1 MRLARYSKLERRHF
15 PNIYLFL
22 LPTLILFVMF
32 YLYPIIQV
40 LFTAFTSWDGFNAPK
55 FDIANPFVN
64 FNRLFKMRGFMPSLR
79 NLFWWSLIAMT
90 LHVGIGTLVAF
101 LLGQKLPGWKFVRAV
116 YMVPNVISAAAW
128 AMIYR
133 FIFNNDFGLLNGIIR
148 KFNSTFSVNWFYESP
163 AAFWAITFTWLFYA
177 VIVTLIV
184 LADLMAI
191 PNELH
196 EAAEIDGVTGWQ
208 RTLHIDLPLC
218 RNSIGTGVIL
228 SITSRIAMYENIA
241 LTTRG
246 GPGTDTNSLALL
258 LVKAT
263 TDYNYGLANAVA
275 LIMFFFGIIV
285 MLVVNRIFRMN
296 DPVY

>member
-1 MRLARYSKLERRHF
+1 MSIARYSKLERRHF
-15 PNIYLFL
+15 PMIYLFL

-40 LFTAFTSWDGFNAPK
+40 LFTAFTSWDGFNSPK
-55 FDIANPFVN
+55 FDISNPFVN
-64 FNRLFKMRGFMPSLR
+64 FKRLFKMRGFMPSLR
-79 NLFWWSLIAMT
+79 NLLWWSLIAMT

-101 LLGQKLPGWKFVRAV
+101 LLGEKLPGWKFVRAV

-148 KFNSTFSVNWFYESP
+148 KFNPSFSVNWFYESP

-191 PNELH
+191 PQELH
-196 EAAEIDGVTGWQ
+196 EAAQIDGATGFQ
-208 RTLHIDLPLC
+208 RTLRIDLPLC

-228 SITSRIAMYENIA
+228 SVTSRIAMYENIA

-275 LIMFFFGIIV
+275 LIMFVFGIAV
-285 MLVVNRIFRMN
+285 MLIVNRLFRMN